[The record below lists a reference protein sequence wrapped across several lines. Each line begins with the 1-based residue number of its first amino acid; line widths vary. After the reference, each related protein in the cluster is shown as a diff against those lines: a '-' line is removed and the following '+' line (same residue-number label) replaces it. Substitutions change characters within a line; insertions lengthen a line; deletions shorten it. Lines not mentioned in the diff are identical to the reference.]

1 MTQRQTFFAAA
12 AILLAL
18 FAIFLLLPDQQ
29 AGLDDD
35 EALALWIVRD
45 DVSMNA
51 APGDALRALRS
62 NISQMI
68 DRVQT
73 QPQPPLYFIALDAG
87 VMAAGESVLAA
98 RFFSTLWVM
107 LALAATYAAGHS
119 FDRRIALPVILP
131 LSGVWFI
138 FPAATAYVFGLL
150 LLLAALSALALI
162 RLSRQPSL
170 SRAVIYTVLLIAAFD
185 THLAA
190 GKKQVD

>member
-68 DRVQT
+68 DRVHIIQPITAPKLIHVFQT
-73 QPQPPLYFIALDAG
+73 ICG
-87 VMAAGESVLAA
+87 NVRS
-98 RFFSTLWVM
+98 
-107 LALAATYAAGHS
+107 
-119 FDRRIALPVILP
+119 I
-131 LSGVWFI
+131 
-138 FPAATAYVFGLL
+138 
-150 LLLAALSALALI
+150 
-162 RLSRQPSL
+162 
-170 SRAVIYTVLLIAAFD
+170 
-185 THLAA
+185 
-190 GKKQVD
+190 